1 MCVLERERER
11 ERERELVSWC
21 FEPSQ
26 PCQRQRQTDRQTDKE
41 RERECAH
48 RTLHALFLLVIFWG
62 DSVTVD
68 RTLNPQ
74 I

>member
-1 MCVLERERER
+1 MSETETDG
-11 ERERELVSWC
+11 
-21 FEPSQ
+21 
-26 PCQRQRQTDRQTDKE
+26 QTDRQTDKE